1 MPISHF
7 RQWRNAPFR
16 PITVYPDV
24 AILGF
29 IHTTLPA
36 IRKRRNQDETFLV
49 LLICT
54 YWEAL
59 VLAIPVFF
67 GYKPL

>member
-1 MPISHF
+1 MHLSVPSQF
-7 RQWRNAPFR
+7 A
-16 PITVYPDV
+16 
-24 AILGF
+24 LK
-29 IHTTLPA
+29 LPHWGLLTPLNPQT
-36 IRKRRNQDETFLV
+36 KRRNQDETFLV

-59 VLAIPVFF
+59 VLAIPIFF